1 MLQHVRH
8 SKTDFRRDDRF
19 QVNYYVAGEH
29 GRLGRLILK
38 IVDLSST
45 GVMIDGRAGIER
57 GDKILLHLSDATN
70 VEALCIWTWH
80 QHAGLQF
87 DQAISSSEL
96 MSALDAIIPDKM

>member
-1 MLQHVRH
+1 MLQHVLH

-19 QVNYYVAGEH
+19 QVIYYATGEH

-45 GVMIDGRAGIER
+45 GVMIDGKAGIER
-57 GDKILLHLSDATN
+57 GDKILLRLSDATN

-87 DQAISSSEL
+87 DQAITSSEL
-96 MSALDAIIPDKM
+96 MSALDAIISDKM

>member
-1 MLQHVRH
+1 MLQHVQH

-19 QVNYYVAGEH
+19 QVNYYATGEH
-29 GRLGRLILK
+29 GRLGQLILK

-45 GVMIDGRAGIER
+45 GVMIDGKAGIER
-57 GDKILLHLSDATN
+57 GDKILLRLSDATI

-87 DQAISSSEL
+87 DQAINSSEL
-96 MSALDAIIPDKM
+96 LSALDAIIPDKI